1 MTLKEFISKKVRD
14 FSSEGLKIFP
24 ADFYI
29 PGEATS
35 IILPS
40 ETLIIGNEFFGTY
53 EVLTIS
59 GNSFCYADSLSR
71 AKYLVYSARQK
82 NRDIQI
88 PLNEK
93 DIDATLKGYEN
104 YLYSLIRQIEKEYK
118 AEFSD
123 GKDAHTVVNKIFRM
137 LNLTRL

>member
-1 MTLKEFISKKVRD
+1 LTSKEFISKKVRD
-14 FSSEGLKIFP
+14 FSSKGLKIFP
-24 ADFYI
+24 DDFYM

-35 IILPS
+35 VVLPS

-53 EVLTIS
+53 EVLTIN

-82 NRDIQI
+82 NRDIRI

-93 DIDATLKGYEN
+93 DIDVSLKSYEK
-104 YLYSLIRQIEKEYK
+104 YLDSLIRQIEKEYK

-123 GKDAHTVVNKIFRM
+123 GKEVHSVVNKIFRM